1 MLCERCK
8 VREANIQYTEIID
21 GVKKEHHFCSQCAKD
36 MDQYSSL
43 FEGDFSLKKLLTGLF
58 SQVADEVGKEYG
70 LVVCPTCHT
79 SYDEFLEQST
89 FGCKDCY
96 NTFGILMEES
106 VKQLQGAK
114 EHKGKVPK
122 IKKKAMVEK
131 TEVESL
137 KEQLQAALEIEDYET
152 AAACRDE
159 IRRLTGGM
167 S

>member
-1 MLCERCK
+1 MC
-8 VREANIQYTEIID
+8 D
-21 GVKKEHHFCSQCAKD
+21 
-36 MDQYSSL
+36 
-43 FEGDFSLKKLLTGLF
+43 
-58 SQVADEVGKEYG
+58 
-70 LVVCPTCHT
+70 
-79 SYDEFLEQST
+79 
-89 FGCKDCY
+89 
-96 NTFGILMEES
+96 TFGILMEEI